1 MSAPLLGVDK
11 ELKKKVPPPRAT
23 SGMPI
28 FSWEFNKGCVLIL
41 SSLKTVQ
48 VSHFLNKRCSCPIH
62 TIPKSPL
69 VLIILSTWSMEI
81 SEAL

>member
-28 FSWEFNKGCVLIL
+28 FSWDFNKGCVNIELIKNCTGVPFFKQTL
-41 SSLKTVQ
+41 LMSD
-48 VSHFLNKRCSCPIH
+48 SHNTK
-62 TIPKSPL
+62 KSISPYN
-69 VLIILSTWSMEI
+69 SFYMEHGDI
-81 SEAL
+81 